1 MRSSLLAVDHQY
13 VGPQLDQC
21 RSDQSSLDRGW
32 RPVQQVRI
40 PKVAVLADHH
50 TPIAIRD
57 PAELCVR
64 RPVPVR
70 QLRRVHRV
78 MTCIT
83 QQPRHA
89 RRELRV
95 DEEPHAAPSGVIRL
109 RAASAPNS
117 NAANRSSR
125 SRSG

>member
-1 MRSSLLAVDHQY
+1 MSHKGDGEFCGTFGFHPSPLAS
-13 VGPQLDQC
+13 GP
-21 RSDQSSLDRGW
+21 
-32 RPVQQVRI
+32 I
-40 PKVAVLADHH
+40 LADHH